1 MLAARLIA
9 PNRLEIAQID
19 DPTPGPGG
27 ALIRVHAA
35 AITRDELTWPL
46 DRLPAIPSYEI
57 SGTVA
62 ALGPGANG
70 LAVDDE
76 VFALTPFDRDGGA
89 AEYAVVPSA
98 VVASKPKT
106 LDHIQSAAIP
116 LAGLSA
122 WQALFDHGG
131 LQRGER
137 VIVTGARGGVGH
149 FAVQLARWAGAEVV
163 DGGDAALV
171 FDTTGPAALTG
182 IRAGRIVSVAK
193 EAPGVTYFIVEPNRD
208 LLVELAR
215 LADEGAI
222 RPEIDSV
229 FPLADARAA
238 LTAWLSGA
246 SVARSC
252 SASPAARRPRGTP
265 GRPPHTR
272 GVGYRHC
279 GGSTTASISSRAG
292 AAHNRGAV

>member
-1 MLAARLIA
+1 MLAARLTA

-106 LDHIQSAAIP
+106 LDHIQSATIP
-116 LAGLSA
+116 LAGLGA

-163 DGGDAALV
+163 DGGEADLV
-171 FDTTGPAALTG
+171 FDTTGPTALTG
-182 IRAGRIVSVAK
+182 IRVGRIVSVAK
-193 EAPGVTYFIVEPNRD
+193 EAPGVTYFIVEPNRHQ
-208 LLVELAR
+208 LVELAR

-238 LTAWLSGA
+238 FDR
-246 SVARSC
+246 VAE
-252 SASPAARRPRGTP
+252 RGK
-265 GRPPHTR
+265 R
-272 GVGYRHC
+272 GKVVLRVA
-279 GGSTTASISSRAG
+279 GS
-292 AAHNRGAV
+292 

>member
-1 MLAARLIA
+1 MLAARLTA
-9 PNRLEIAQID
+9 RNRCEIAQID

-46 DRLPAIPSYEI
+46 DRLPAVPSDEV
-57 SGTVA
+57 SGTGS
-62 ALGPGANG
+62 ALGPGARG
-70 LAVDDE
+70 PAGERRGVCDLGVLRA
-76 VFALTPFDRDGGA
+76 G
-89 AEYAVVPSA
+89 
-98 VVASKPKT
+98 VVAPKPTT

-137 VIVTGARGGVGH
+137 VIVTGARGGGGH
-149 FAVQLARWAGAEVV
+149 LAVQTAPGAGAEVV
-163 DGGDAALV
+163 EGGEPALV

-193 EAPGVTYFIVEPNRD
+193 EAPGVTYFIVEPSRD
-208 LLVELAR
+208 QLVERAR

-238 LTAWLSGA
+238 FDR
-246 SVARSC
+246 VAERGKRGKVMLRVAGS
-252 SASPAARRPRGTP
+252 SAT
-265 GRPPHTR
+265 TR
-272 GVGYRHC
+272 DP
-279 GGSTTASISSRAG
+279 
-292 AAHNRGAV
+292 

>member
-1 MLAARLIA
+1 MLAARLSA
-9 PNRLEIAQID
+9 PNRLEIAQVD

-35 AITRDELTWPL
+35 AITRDELNWPL

-70 LAVDDE
+70 LAVGDE

-98 VVASKPKT
+98 VVAPKPKT

-122 WQALFDHGG
+122 WQALFDHGR

-163 DGGDAALV
+163 DGGAADLV
-171 FDTTGPAALTG
+171 FDTTGPALTG
-182 IRAGRIVSVAK
+182 LRAGRIVSVAK
-193 EAPGVTYFIVEPNRD
+193 EAPGVTYFIVEPKRAQ
-208 LLVELAR
+208 LVELAR

-238 LTAWLSGA
+238 FDRLAERGKRGKVVLR
-246 SVARSC
+246 VA
-252 SASPAARRPRGTP
+252 
-265 GRPPHTR
+265 
-272 GVGYRHC
+272 
-279 GGSTTASISSRAG
+279 GG
-292 AAHNRGAV
+292 

>member
-1 MLAARLIA
+1 MLAARLTA
-9 PNRLEIAQID
+9 PNRLEITRAD

-46 DRLPAIPSYEI
+46 NRLPAIPSYEI

-62 ALGPGANG
+62 ALGPGANSLG
-70 LAVDDE
+70 LDDK
-76 VFALTPFDRDGGA
+76 VFALMPFDRDGGP
-89 AEYAVVPSA
+89 AEYVVVPSG
-98 VVASKPKT
+98 VVPSKPKT

-137 VIVTGARGGVGH
+137 VMVTGARGGVGH

-163 DGGDAALV
+163 DGGEADLV
-171 FDTTGPAALTG
+171 FDTTGPAPIPG

-193 EAPGVTYFIVEPNRD
+193 EAPGVVYFIVEQNRD
-208 LLVELAR
+208 QLVTLAR

-238 LTAWLSGA
+238 FDR
-246 SVARSC
+246 VAE
-252 SASPAARRPRGTP
+252 RGK
-265 GRPPHTR
+265 R
-272 GVGYRHC
+272 GKVVLRIT
-279 GGSTTASISSRAG
+279 GS
-292 AAHNRGAV
+292 